1 MKTTIKLKAI
11 ALSVMIMAGMF
22 MPTSASAQSDGFFR
36 TEDNFN
42 ENRDSGTTWEITN
55 NSFQDAP
62 LGSGLLILTA
72 VGAGYVA
79 LKKKEERQ

>member
-1 MKTTIKLKAI
+1 MKKSPKLKAL
-11 ALSVMIMAGMF
+11 ALSVAMTLGMLSP
-22 MPTSASAQSDGFFR
+22 MTMKAQFTTASDGFFASS
-36 TEDNFN
+36 
-42 ENRDSGTTWEITN
+42 RDMNPAAWTITMD
-55 NSFQDAP
+55 SFTDAP

>member
-1 MKTTIKLKAI
+1 MKKSPKLKAL
-11 ALSVMIMAGMF
+11 ALSVAMTLGMLSP
-22 MPTSASAQSDGFFR
+22 MTMKAQFALATDGFFASSMDMNPAAW
-36 TEDNFN
+36 TITM
-42 ENRDSGTTWEITN
+42 DSFT
-55 NSFQDAP
+55 DAP